1 MKVLDMTNGLHSVE
15 RMEQPRLSPDLSL
28 VAGMS
33 GFFFYSSGLLTMN
46 PTSFVCCKMTA
57 ISRGGISMSR
67 DKSRDNGS
75 RLDRRRM
82 RVLHPVEALPKTFR
96 WVRRIYYSRR
106 ESIDD
111 KIRQSL
117 KQDAGTTDE
126 KTTIQFKLTRRRK

>member
-1 MKVLDMTNGLHSVE
+1 
-15 RMEQPRLSPDLSL
+15 
-28 VAGMS
+28 
-33 GFFFYSSGLLTMN
+33 
-46 PTSFVCCKMTA
+46 
-57 ISRGGISMSR
+57 MSR

-75 RLDRRRM
+75 RFDRSRM

-117 KQDAGTTDE
+117 KQDAGTTNE